1 MDRAAF
7 DAYFLSHIDEM
18 LALGAAH
25 PNSERGRFIHAVLT
39 LFEPRIRAV
48 EARLDALEGKTFA
61 LEPTPPVRSKRKKR
75 G

>member
-7 DAYFLSHIDEM
+7 DAYFVQNIDTM

-25 PNSERGRFIHAVLT
+25 PNSERGRFIHAVLN
-39 LFEPRIRAV
+39 LIEPRVIAL
-48 EARLDALEGKTFA
+48 EARIEELEAK
-61 LEPTPPVRSKRKKR
+61 PKRSKKQIN

>member
-7 DAYFLSHIDEM
+7 DAYFVQNIDTM

-39 LFEPRIRAV
+39 LVEPRV
-48 EARLDALEGKTFA
+48 LELEARIAALEAK
-61 LEPTPPVRSKRKKR
+61 PKRVRKKN

>member
-7 DAYFLSHIDEM
+7 DAYFVQNIDTM

-39 LFEPRIRAV
+39 LIEPRVLAL
-48 EARLDALEGKTFA
+48 EARIKELEAK
-61 LEPTPPVRSKRKKR
+61 PKRVRKKSA
-75 G
+75 

>member
-7 DAYFLSHIDEM
+7 DAYFVQNIDTM

-39 LFEPRIRAV
+39 LMEPRV
-48 EARLDALEGKTFA
+48 LGLEARIAALEAK
-61 LEPTPPVRSKRKKR
+61 PKRVRKKKV
-75 G
+75 